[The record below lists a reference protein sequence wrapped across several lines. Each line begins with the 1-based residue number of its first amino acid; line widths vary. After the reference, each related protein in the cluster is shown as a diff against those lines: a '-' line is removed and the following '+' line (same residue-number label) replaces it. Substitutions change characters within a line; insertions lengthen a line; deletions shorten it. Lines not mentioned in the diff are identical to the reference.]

1 MFVITERI
9 VSVELV
15 GVVVIEFVGVPK
27 VVATGGQEGLFLVTH
42 LPDLQNY
49 FARRENYETA
59 IKENH
64 ETDGRD
70 ETEGTDGR
78 DETDVG
84 DETDGREN

>member
-1 MFVITERI
+1 MFIIVGRI

-15 GVVVIEFVGVPK
+15 GVVVVEFVGVPM
-27 VVATGGQEGLFLVTH
+27 VVATVGREGLSLVTH

-78 DETDVG
+78 DK
-84 DETDGREN
+84 TDGREN